1 MSNNLSKSFSL
12 SLSFS
17 VLWFLPPSSIS
28 SCLTPPAP
36 PPPPPSSPT
45 TPALISFFWFL
56 QEVHV
61 TAMWHRHGGEEE
73 RLHHTVIW
81 DQAEDE
87 HIKCRFITRIFN
99 MHCKILQANKY
110 LFFITVPLKRCE
122 KPASYKKADLWP
134 YVMNKCNCLFW
145 LLQFITFTCLS
156 LEDIILIRYYYIL
169 IIFEKLRRLLKTLW
183 SKDRLLFTSWRTW
196 GREHHRRRSL
206 LVHNQY
212 RMLNMCVFYEEGKH
226 LVTLT
231 ATMW

>member
-36 PPPPPSSPT
+36 PPPPPSTPT

-87 HIKCRFITRIFN
+87 HIKWRFITRIFN
-99 MHCKILQANKY
+99 MHCKILQTNKY

-134 YVMNKCNCLFW
+134 YVMNKMFVSVTW

-169 IIFEKLRRLLKTLW
+169 IIYEKLRVV
-183 SKDRLLFTSWRTW
+183 KDALEQRPSVVYIVTYMRTW
-196 GREHHRRRSL
+196 AP
-206 LVHNQY
+206 Q
-212 RMLNMCVFYEEGKH
+212 KKI
-226 LVTLT
+226 T
-231 ATMW
+231 AGP